1 MKECL
6 VFHVSILGT
15 DQKYEMEKRATGMNL
30 ILIFNWSGLRDP
42 EMALYAAVRVTMA
55 TMAALEQHTVLIKDL
70 FHSGLTHNEMSCTL
84 QQMVSNAQK

>member
-1 MKECL
+1 
-6 VFHVSILGT
+6 
-15 DQKYEMEKRATGMNL
+15 MEKRATGMNL